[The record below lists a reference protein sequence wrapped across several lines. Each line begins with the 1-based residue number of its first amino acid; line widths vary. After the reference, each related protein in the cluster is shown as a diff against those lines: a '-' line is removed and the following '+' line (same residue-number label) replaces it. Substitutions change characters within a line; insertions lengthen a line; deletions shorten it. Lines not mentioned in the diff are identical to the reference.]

1 MSNYFNS
8 RFTRKSTNSVV
19 LDIASEDTYIEDIE
33 TTGNTLAIDTGNNH
47 NGQNS
52 SIVSINISRSNV
64 VYPKEIIKTANKL
77 ALSVNCSCFGD
88 DTKYLALFID
98 VLNSFLADAL
108 EFKFNFLLSTLPIH
122 LNKGEDRYELPSN
135 FHTQSNLFMNKGCCL
150 YGNNHQRFTFQPYE
164 VWSETT
170 EYYTYT
176 INGYNLY
183 IRVPEADHKNESK
196 EGDLRFEYYYIPS
209 MPESVND
216 GIYWLP
222 SNPIIVQYLVGL
234 MREKIDEKINYNFPD
249 KQKLWKSIMAFT
261 TGKNNV
267 NSNKK
272 INKKHFTFKKF

>member
-1 MSNYFNS
+1 
-8 RFTRKSTNSVV
+8 
-19 LDIASEDTYIEDIE
+19 
-33 TTGNTLAIDTGNNH
+33 
-47 NGQNS
+47 
-52 SIVSINISRSNV
+52 
-64 VYPKEIIKTANKL
+64 
-77 ALSVNCSCFGD
+77 
-88 DTKYLALFID
+88 
-98 VLNSFLADAL
+98 
-108 EFKFNFLLSTLPIH
+108 
-122 LNKGEDRYELPSN
+122 
-135 FHTQSNLFMNKGCCL
+135 MNKGCCL